1 MMPARQLEAR
11 PRIANPR
18 SAKAA
23 AQTRIVRTSRA
34 KYAGLIRVG
43 AVVGTVLATLLGYV
57 WLTSNVTSMTY
68 AVASAHQRRE
78 TLVEANNRLDDQLAI
93 ARSDERLARL
103 AARLN
108 MHEPQRLSVIVA
120 PARRTVAQRASFPV
134 FSTIA
139 GWFGG
144 SHAAPQER

>member
-1 MMPARQLEAR
+1 MPARQLEAR

-23 AQTRIVRTSRA
+23 TQTRIVRSSRA
-34 KYAGLIRVG
+34 KYTALVRVG
-43 AVVGTVLATLLGYV
+43 AVVGVVLATLLGYV

-78 TLVEANNRLDDQLAI
+78 ALIESNNRLDDQLAA
-93 ARSDERLARL
+93 ARSQERLARL
-103 AARLN
+103 AAKLG

-120 PARRTVAQRASFPV
+120 SPARTVAQRAAFPM

-144 SHAAPQER
+144 AQPATQER